1 VETRTPHEIIKTLL
15 NHIKAPKEF
24 VLDMPVGVMWVN
36 QEPTAKSKELVKRIY
51 EEVPSVQIHRAEG
64 EVTLLI
70 LTIPEIQAREGAAL
84 VRKAQQT
91 WKWRTALRTP
101 QHLATV
107 LRNLCLQKK
116 QNNPEKLVLRQLSLE
131 AVNILWEEQEGH
143 RLAMTIGNAGS
154 QHGGERSWWARGQR
168 CLERIQEWEQWLQ
181 KCHSSNIDE
190 GFDCVSFADGM
201 IWVEIKGEQQRLK
214 IAMDNG
220 DWVDTKTNEP

>member
-1 VETRTPHEIIKTLL
+1 MDSTVHSML
-15 NHIKAPKEF
+15 A
-24 VLDMPVGVMWVN
+24 
-36 QEPTAKSKELVKRIY
+36 S
-51 EEVPSVQIHRAEG
+51 
-64 EVTLLI
+64 
-70 LTIPEIQAREGAAL
+70 TIPETQASEGAAL
-84 VRKAQQT
+84 LRKAQQT

-101 QHLATV
+101 QHLSAV

-116 QNNPEKLVLRQLSLE
+116 QNNPEKIVLRQLSLE

-154 QHGGERSWWARGQR
+154 QHGGERSWWARGPR